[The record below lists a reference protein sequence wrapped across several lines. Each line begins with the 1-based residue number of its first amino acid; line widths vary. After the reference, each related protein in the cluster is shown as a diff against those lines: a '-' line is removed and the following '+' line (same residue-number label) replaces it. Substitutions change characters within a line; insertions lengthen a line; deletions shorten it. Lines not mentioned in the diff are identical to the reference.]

1 MVDYTSVDNA
11 TLEDVNVPEQK
22 YPSQGKEFR
31 LNIYLRPE
39 DQALF
44 EPVAKKMHDLGYTG
58 VLDGDG
64 EPVKSEIVRQLLKYA
79 NTNRLNKRG

>member
-11 TLEDVNVPEQK
+11 TLEDTRMPNQK

-31 LNIYLRPE
+31 LNVYLRPE

-44 EPVAKKMHDLGYTG
+44 EPVAKKLYELGYTG

-64 EPVKSEIVRQLLKYA
+64 EPVKSEVVRQLLKYA
-79 NTNRLNKRG
+79 ESNRLNKRG